1 MKIHN
6 INSVAAHGNG
16 RKSAMAP
23 NLTEQAKDAGQNQPK
38 AADMNSADIKQD
50 PSRLPEPA
58 RLAPAHVARTLLTIQ
73 VVDPETEEAKNFGQL
88 VAQVAKGEQAPVLDQ
103 SSIQQ
108 ANILSDAPRQDTS
121 EDDH

>member
-1 MKIHN
+1 
-6 INSVAAHGNG
+6 
-16 RKSAMAP
+16 
-23 NLTEQAKDAGQNQPK
+23 
-38 AADMNSADIKQD
+38 MNSADIKQD
-50 PSRLPEPA
+50 PSRLPESA

-73 VVDPETEEAKNFGQL
+73 VVDPETEAAKNFGQL

-108 ANILSDAPRQDTS
+108 QTNIVSDAPSQDTS